1 MKTNSVH
8 KGITL
13 LELFIALGIISLALT
28 IMVPGF
34 KSFFSR
40 MEIHNGLRAMTSA
53 LSTARYKAIMMN
65 KRVKF
70 TIEGDKIVLKEE
82 ISNQWQAFMHFD
94 LEEKVSYS
102 INASPVF
109 SPAGS
114 VSPLCSIYVNNET
127 YKYKITISMAGR
139 IKVVE
144 VIE

>member
-1 MKTNSVH
+1 MKTNRNR

-13 LELFIALGIISLALT
+13 FELFIALGIISLALT

-34 KSFFSR
+34 KSFSSR
-40 MEIHNGLRAMTSA
+40 MEINNGLRAVTSA

-70 TIEGDKIVLKEE
+70 TIEGEKIVLKEKK
-82 ISNQWQAFMHFD
+82 SNQWQEFMHFD
-94 LEEKVSYS
+94 LEKKVSFS

-109 SPAGS
+109 SPTGS
-114 VSPLCSIYVNNET
+114 ASPLCSIYVKNKT
-127 YKYKITISMAGR
+127 YSYRITISMAGR
-139 IKVVE
+139 IKVME

>member
-1 MKTNSVH
+1 MKTNRTR

-28 IMVPGF
+28 IVVPGF
-34 KSFFSR
+34 KSFYSR
-40 MEIHNGLRAMTSA
+40 MEINNGLRAVTSA

-70 TIEGDKIVLKEE
+70 TIEGDKIVLNEKE
-82 ISNQWQAFMHFD
+82 SNQWQAFMHFD
-94 LEEKVSYS
+94 LEKKVSYS

-139 IKVVE
+139 IKVME
-144 VIE
+144 KIE